1 MAAMNQYDVY
11 DYEDEEPLTEEELAE
26 FRRLLLGK
34 RQEIVQRMR
43 QRDRDELFHPITEPG
58 DTGDVAQDLS
68 EQFLEAR
75 MAERDAKLLREI
87 NHALSKFEDGTYGYC
102 EGTDEPIGRGRLRS
116 RPWTRYS
123 IAYKEE
129 IELERRERRLVGE
142 ME

>member
-1 MAAMNQYDVY
+1 MNQFDLY

-26 FRRLLLGK
+26 FRRMLLEK
-34 RQEIVQRMR
+34 RQEIVHRMR
-43 QRDRDELFHPITEPG
+43 QRDKAELFHPITEPA
-58 DTGDVAQDLS
+58 DTGDVAQDIS

-102 EGTDEPIGRGRLRS
+102 EGTDELIGRGRLRS

-129 IELERRERRLVGE
+129 IELERRERRLVGDHE
-142 ME
+142 